1 MKFAVTGGAGGYSWS
16 WSNGSS
22 QQDISIQTMETNQY
36 DLTVTDMCG
45 ISVSAS
51 VLVTVALPVITA
63 EPDGA
68 TSICPGD
75 SAVIGVVVSNG
86 TGVYNYNWNTGET
99 TSEIV
104 VEPTSSLNFCIFFI
118 SFKEDLSILS
128 PSKAL
133 FKASL
138 LFKFILIS

>member
-1 MKFAVTGGAGGYSWS
+1 MGYSWS

-45 ISVSAS
+45 AYVSDS

-63 EPDGA
+63 QPYGA

-75 SAVIGVVVSNG
+75 SAEIGVVG
-86 TGVYNYNWNTGET
+86 
-99 TSEIV
+99 
-104 VEPTSSLNFCIFFI
+104 F
-118 SFKEDLSILS
+118 
-128 PSKAL
+128 
-133 FKASL
+133 
-138 LFKFILIS
+138 